1 MERDRRKEKIDRRK
15 ERDGRIEI
23 QEEGKRWTIR
33 ERQFGG
39 GQMEEWKDR
48 RIDMMD
54 RTDYLSAWGFF
65 IYL

>member
-33 ERQFGG
+33 ERDSLRGG
-39 GQMEEWKDR
+39 RWKNGK
-48 RIDMMD
+48 IE
-54 RTDYLSAWGFF
+54 G
-65 IYL
+65 

>member
-39 GQMEEWKDR
+39 GRWKNGK
-48 RIDMMD
+48 IE
-54 RTDYLSAWGFF
+54 G
-65 IYL
+65 